1 MTEPIQTIP
10 PTDTPQ
16 PGGAATPADAA
27 LAALASEQLERNKQ
41 RKQQRGYLF
50 WGMLVLC
57 ATFYAAF
64 LFSLCNLQSL
74 LCVIGH
80 HYHAL
85 WLIALL
91 AVIPTVLLL
100 ALMKGVYRST
110 RGEAAKDTGADVSRN
125 LPSVIKLLTD
135 K

>member
-1 MTEPIQTIP
+1 MTEQLSSIP
-10 PTDTPQ
+10 PTDTPR
-16 PGGAATPADAA
+16 PGGAATPAESA
-27 LAALASEQLERNKQ
+27 LADLASEQLERNKQ

-57 ATFYAAF
+57 AAFYVAF
-64 LFSLCNLQSL
+64 LFSLCNLKSL
-74 LCVIGH
+74 LCIIGQN
-80 HYHAL
+80 HYVL

-91 AVIPTVLLL
+91 AVIPTILLL

-110 RGEAAKDTGADVSRN
+110 RGEAVKDANADMSRN
-125 LPSVIKLLTD
+125 LPTVIKLLAD